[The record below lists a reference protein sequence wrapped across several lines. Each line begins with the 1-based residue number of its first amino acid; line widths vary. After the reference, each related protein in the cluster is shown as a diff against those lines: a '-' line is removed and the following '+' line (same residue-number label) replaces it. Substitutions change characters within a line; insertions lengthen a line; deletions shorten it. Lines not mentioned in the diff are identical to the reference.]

1 MFGPK
6 KWWVDFSTVT
16 YLSAT
21 LRIQANCS
29 ALIAMQDNEYHRT
42 ILASRGSSDYEDF
55 IDSEVPS
62 LLEFLRNGFT
72 FELRLRSKKIQKVI
86 ITLEMMENDGN
97 SYCNRICSRD
107 SYHVSKWGNHYFATV
122 QIRLSPHFCSSG
134 SRSFA
139 KKNTSIRSLLHDELQ
154 DLRKVPSKRFMGFK
168 HSTHFQVFF
177 EAFKVCCDSTWV
189 S

>member
-1 MFGPK
+1 MKDCFNGVFFIKQRKRTTQGIFSRVQPVVLHMFGPK

-55 IDSEVPS
+55 MDSDVPS
-62 LLEFLRNGFT
+62 LLEFLRNCFT

-86 ITLEMMENDGN
+86 ITLEMMENAGN
-97 SYCNRICSRD
+97 SYCN
-107 SYHVSKWGNHYFATV
+107 
-122 QIRLSPHFCSSG
+122 
-134 SRSFA
+134 
-139 KKNTSIRSLLHDELQ
+139 LLVF
-154 DLRKVPSKRFMGFK
+154 VPG
-168 HSTHFQVFF
+168 TLITFQN
-177 EAFKVCCDSTWV
+177 EETTILLLCR
-189 S
+189 